1 MKTGSEMVWEVYSDW
16 SGMWGAD
23 EGGAAL
29 AASIETERRELS
41 NYGPWPVFPEAEQD
55 HMVDLAPWNFW
66 AFLEMVETK
75 LSS

>member
-1 MKTGSEMVWEVYSDW
+1 MKTGSEMVWEVYSAP

-23 EGGAAL
+23 EGRAAL
-29 AASIETERRELS
+29 LASIKTERRKLS
-41 NYGPWPVFPEAEQD
+41 YYGPWLVFPEAEQN

-66 AFLEMVETK
+66 TFLEMVETK